1 MGRPKC
7 FDESKVLDLAI
18 DCFWKNGLKASSI
31 RTLADEM
38 GIAGPSL
45 YNAYGNK
52 QTLFTKALERYAETT
67 MRPRFLRVRNL
78 PPLDA
83 VRAFLQEQ
91 VEIAASDPECKGCF
105 FVNTA
110 IETACYEQELSA
122 GATAYLGEVKEF
134 FSSNLRVAQLK
145 GELSSEANIDEIS
158 ELLYVIVVGICVR
171 ARTQPD
177 RAELDAAL
185 APALKLLSS

>member
-18 DCFWKNGLKASSI
+18 DCFWRNGLKASSI

-52 QTLFTKALERYAETT
+52 QTLFMKALERYAETT
-67 MRPRFLRVRNL
+67 MRPRFLRVRGL

-83 VRAFLQEQ
+83 IRAFLKEQ
-91 VEIAASDPECKGCF
+91 VEIAVNDPDSKGCF
-105 FVNTA
+105 FVNTT
-110 IETACYEQELSA
+110 IETACYEQELA
-122 GATAYLGEVKEF
+122 ATATAYLHEVKEF
-134 FSSNLRVAQLK
+134 FSSNLRVAQRK
-145 GELSSEANIDEIS
+145 GELSPEANIEEIS
-158 ELLYVIVVGICVR
+158 EMLFVIVAGICVR
-171 ARTQPD
+171 ARTHPA
-177 RAELDAAL
+177 RPELEAAL
-185 APALKLLSS
+185 APALKLLTF

>member
-7 FDESKVLDLAI
+7 FDESKVLDSAI
-18 DCFWKNGLKASSI
+18 DCFWRNGLKASSI

-67 MRPRFLRVRNL
+67 LRPRFLQVRGL

-83 VRAFLQEQ
+83 IRSFLQEQ
-91 VEIAASDPECKGCF
+91 VEITLNDPDGKGCF
-105 FVNTA
+105 FVNTT
-110 IETACYEQELSA
+110 IETAYCEQELSA
-122 GATAYLGEVKEF
+122 EAIAYLDEIKEF
-134 FSSNLRVAQLK
+134 FYSNLRAAQLK
-145 GELSSEANIDEIS
+145 GELSSEANIVEIS
-158 ELLYVIVVGICVR
+158 EMLYVIVVGICVC
-171 ARTQPD
+171 ARTRPS
-177 RAELDAAL
+177 RSEIEAAL
-185 APALKLLSS
+185 APAFKLLSA